1 MQPSIIDHILVLLFG
16 IALPW
21 FSGVRGK
28 QQLQTIAFTPAVRK
42 QFYLSNSVVMSF
54 LAVFTMGIWMIQHRH
69 LSDLGF
75 RTMQKGIFHWIAAIL
90 LVILFIIESIFSKF
104 TAAKSRNKPD
114 GDAAVPFLPK
124 SYAELPAY
132 TIMCISAG
140 LGEEILYRGFM
151 VTYFIEP
158 YTVAFPWLA
167 LFLPAMLFS
176 LAHYYQGYI
185 AVLKIFALS
194 ILFALIFIWS
204 GSLILPIIIHFLIDF
219 IGGWMAIHQAE
230 VN

>member
-1 MQPSIIDHILVLLFG
+1 MQPSIIDNILVLLFG
-16 IALPW
+16 VALPW

-54 LAVFTMGIWMIQHRH
+54 LALFTMGIWMIQHRH

-75 RTMQKGIFHWIAAIL
+75 RAMQKGIYYWITAIL
-90 LVILFIIESIFSKF
+90 LVILFIVESIYTRSTSK
-104 TAAKSRNKPD
+104 KRRNKPD
-114 GDAAVPFLPK
+114 LDAAVPFLPK
-124 SYAELPAY
+124 SYSELPAY
-132 TIMCISAG
+132 TLMCISAG

-151 VTYFIEP
+151 VTYFIDP
-158 YTVAFPWLA
+158 SIVRFPWLA

-176 LAHYYQGYI
+176 LAHYYQGYM
-185 AVLKIFALS
+185 AVLKIFVLS

-219 IGGWMAIHQAE
+219 IGGWMAIHQSE